1 MKQMMVLKIL
11 VYLVTLV
18 HHATS
23 FVSQTC
29 LAKVTVKCTN
39 GACHNLYAH
48 SDSSPMIVVGSTNEA
63 LGSAMAYCASDVLRS
78 DNAAEDRRSPVPPPQ
93 LIAFFNKPSL
103 EESPSQQLRL
113 PSETVSSLQNALLF
127 LGPSMDDYEQILANS
142 LQLLTRISQT
152 DASND
157 YEDPMLYS
165 SIEFGSKD
173 GANTMQS
180 LSLVRNR
187 FSFLG
192 LNVNTVPTRQDEGR
206 FVMSREEAD
215 AWGNKLQTLLDGDHS
230 SAAVTMDIRTHLAM
244 LQANSLP
251 RSRGVLGDKDV
262 WAITDTIEGELH
274 VDNGCGTLMEYQ
286 FNYNDPFGG
295 CDPLMCQSTGYTAS
309 GYNVATHREAN
320 DAFAAA
326 YSTLMGLGINP
337 MNSICIATSVKAIFN
352 ELGRT
357 DEGGVYCPPPYS
369 WNTIDRIIERTHEA
383 EQSIK
388 LEDGLPRKLYKEFGY
403 Q

>member
-1 MKQMMVLKIL
+1 
-11 VYLVTLV
+11 
-18 HHATS
+18 
-23 FVSQTC
+23 
-29 LAKVTVKCTN
+29 
-39 GACHNLYAH
+39 
-48 SDSSPMIVVGSTNEA
+48 
-63 LGSAMAYCASDVLRS
+63 
-78 DNAAEDRRSPVPPPQ
+78 
-93 LIAFFNKPSL
+93 
-103 EESPSQQLRL
+103 
-113 PSETVSSLQNALLF
+113 
-127 LGPSMDDYEQILANS
+127 MDDYEQILANS

-215 AWGNKLQTLLDGDHS
+215 AWGNKLQTLLDGDQS